1 MGPPMYLFPGKDPM
15 KVVCDRNAL
24 FEAVSVVSGVV
35 NSRSPKPQLACI
47 KLTAE
52 GDSGAGS
59 LLLEATDGEA
69 SVRISTM
76 SVQVEEA
83 GDTLVP
89 ADKLRQIVG
98 AQDNEATLT
107 IETDGDTC
115 HIKGADAH
123 FTVYGYPAKEF
134 PELPSFADIA
144 SGKTG
149 PKPKD
154 VFTAQ
159 SGVISSL
166 ITKSIFAAARE
177 NTRYAINGVLMKRD
191 GKKLEMVA
199 TDGRRLALCR
209 GSVPGGNNDG
219 PPASCII
226 PSKALNLIQKLADDP
241 EESITIA
248 VTETQA
254 VFAIG
259 GSESDGEGARATLAT
274 SLVEGTFPPY
284 EDVIPSD
291 QDKKATFDK
300 AVLGSAVK
308 RAALLT
314 NEESRGVRLSFKGS
328 SKQLE
333 LASRAPEVGE
343 ATINVDM
350 PSYDGE
356 DVEIGFNPQF
366 IAEALRV
373 VPEQDII
380 IELKSTNKPGLLKAG
395 NDFLYV
401 VMPVNLQ

>member
-1 MGPPMYLFPGKDPM
+1 M

-24 FEAVSVVSGVV
+24 LDAVSVVAGVV
-35 NSRSPKPQLACI
+35 NTRSPKPQLACI

-59 LLLEATDGEA
+59 LKLEATDGEV

-83 GDTLVP
+83 GATLVP
-89 ADKLRQIVG
+89 ADKLRQIIG
-98 AQDNEATLT
+98 AEDNEPTLT
-107 IETDGDTC
+107 IETDGDAC

-123 FTVYGYPAKEF
+123 FTVFGYPAKEF
-134 PELPSFADIA
+134 PELQSFADIA

-154 VFTAQ
+154 VFSAQ
-159 SGVISSL
+159 AGIIGNL

-209 GSVPGGNNDG
+209 SSVPAGKNDG
-219 PPASCII
+219 APASCII
-226 PSKALNLIQKLADDP
+226 PSKALGLIQKLADDP
-241 EESITIA
+241 EENITIA

-259 GSESDGEGARATLAT
+259 GSEADGDGARATLAT

-291 QDKKATFDK
+291 QDKKASFEK
-300 AVLGSAVK
+300 AVLMSAVK

-314 NEESRGVRLSFKGS
+314 NEESRGVRLTFNGG
-328 SKQLE
+328 SKQLQ

-343 ATINVDM
+343 ATINVEM
-350 PSYDGE
+350 PSYEGD

-373 VPEQDII
+373 VPESDII

-395 NDFLYV
+395 SDFLYV

>member
-1 MGPPMYLFPGKDPM
+1 M

-24 FEAVSVVSGVV
+24 FDAVSVVSGVV
-35 NSRSPKPQLACI
+35 NTRSPKPQLACI
-47 KLTAE
+47 KLTATGSE
-52 GDSGAGS
+52 KAGT
-59 LLLEATDGEA
+59 LLLEATDGEVA
-69 SVRISTM
+69 VRISSM
-76 SVQVEEA
+76 SVQVQDPGA
-83 GDTLVP
+83 ALIP
-89 ADKLRQIVG
+89 ADKLRQIIG
-98 AQDNEATLT
+98 AEDNDTTLT
-107 IETDGDTC
+107 LETDADACT
-115 HIKGADAH
+115 ITGADAE
-123 FTVYGYPAKEF
+123 FTVYGYPATEF

-144 SGKTG
+144 GGKTG

-154 VFTAQ
+154 VFHAQ
-159 SGVISSL
+159 AGIINSL
-166 ITKSIFAAARE
+166 INKTLFAAARE

-209 GSVPGGNNDG
+209 GTVPATKSEG

-226 PSKALNLIQKLADDP
+226 PSKALTLLQKLADDAN
-241 EESITIA
+241 ETITIA
-248 VTETQA
+248 VTESQA

-259 GSESDGEGARATLAT
+259 GSETTGEGARATLAT

-300 AVLGSAVK
+300 AVLSSAVK

-314 NEESRGVRLSFKGS
+314 NEESRGVRLSFKGQA
-328 SKQLE
+328 KQLE

-343 ATINVDM
+343 ATITVEL

-356 DVEIGFNPQF
+356 DVDIGFNPQF

-373 VPEQDII
+373 VPESEVIL
-380 IELKSTNKPGLLKAG
+380 ELKSTNKPGLLKAG